1 MSVPPTPFSAVISGT
16 GSYLPARV
24 MTNEDMSRV
33 VETSDE
39 WITSRTGIRARR
51 IAAPT
56 EATSD
61 MGLEAARRALADA
74 AVPAADVDLIL
85 VATCTPDMIFPNTAS
100 IIQVGLGATRAACMD
115 LAAACSGFVYGL
127 EVAARLVQAGAYR
140 HVLVIGSEKMSQL
153 VDWKDRSTCVL
164 FGDAAGAALVSR
176 APAGAG
182 GYIDGVM
189 GSDGSLGDLLKIPAG
204 GSRLPTT
211 PETIAAGDNYLKMGG
226 REVFKHAVN
235 NMSRIIDELLARNGV
250 QPGQI
255 DLVIPHQA
263 NQRIIAAIQEKLALP
278 AEKVFLNLDK
288 YGNTSAAS
296 VGVALDEAARAG
308 LLKPGQLLVTVAFGA
323 GFTWGASL
331 IRWTK

>member
-24 MTNEDMSRV
+24 MTNEDMSRI

-74 AVPAADVDLIL
+74 AVPATDVDLIL

-127 EVAARLVQAGAYR
+127 EVAARLIQTGAYR

-153 VDWKDRSTCVL
+153 VDWKDRGTCVL

-189 GSDGSLGDLLKIPAG
+189 GSDGSLGDLLKVPAG
-204 GSRLPTT
+204 GSRLPTS
-211 PETIAAGDNYLKMGG
+211 PETIAAGDNFLKMGG

-235 NMSRIIDELLARNGV
+235 NMSRIIDELLTRNGV

-296 VGVALDEAARAG
+296 VGVAMDEAARAG
-308 LLKPGQLLVTVAFGA
+308 LLKPGSLVVTVAFGA